1 LAVNSPE
8 YMPKTLS
15 VKESWKDWYL
25 ELLLYNDDSK
35 NRDGKSLFNIYLDKP
50 PEKVKSKERL
60 IKDPDPDITNFVISE
75 VKKRYDWD
83 LSNGDR
89 NTAIRCTKKLIQFF
103 TDNQDR
109 LLLPM
114 HYCYVNQKVGV
125 LLDALERKE
134 RVDYP
139 IKPFFL
145 HGDVTFNDVL
155 PEYLKYVG
163 SM

>member
-1 LAVNSPE
+1 
-8 YMPKTLS
+8 MPKTLS

-125 LLDALERKE
+125 LLDALEKRE
-134 RVDYP
+134 RADYP

-145 HGDVTFNDVL
+145 YGDVTYNDVL